1 MPQRRTALE
10 DLEEAHVQI
19 ASARAVERGLEAR
32 LKEVLER
39 LEELASEKEAVDAL
53 CVRQVLRVC
62 VCVCVCVCCD
72 FGFCVVWGLGRQ
84 FAV

>member
-62 VCVCVCVCCD
+62 VCVCVCVCVVISGFVW
-72 FGFCVVWGLGRQ
+72 FGV
-84 FAV
+84 